1 MRLQLAQP
9 YSLRERLASAVRNS
23 MPVRYPDL
31 GLICLGLFV
40 MLLGV
45 GAIAPIRAIYARDH
59 GATMAELGMMAS
71 AFLLGQFVFQLPG
84 GWASDRWGRKPLLVL
99 GVAVAGVVTFMF
111 LLSDNPWYFIVLR
124 FIEGAAA
131 GAINPS
137 ANAYVIDAVPAK
149 ERGVAFGWLGS
160 AFSAGF
166 MLGPAIGG
174 LMADILGT
182 TSPFIFGG
190 IAPLLVAVFLIRKMA
205 SPKRAPY
212 RKPGE
217 MQAAGVVDAIPA
229 GESPARRQ
237 IPRHLFVPA
246 LIGALVVTVGS
257 GFGDGLFISL
267 WTLWMADLH
276 ASTTLIGVTF
286 VTFSLPLMLL
296 MPLSGKLA
304 DKYRLAPL
312 VALPGILISFVYLT
326 YGFSSNLLLITSIGL
341 LEGALVAVMVPA
353 TSSFVAN
360 LSPDNARGRLQG
372 IISTSRTTA
381 GFISSMLVAILYQWG
396 ALYPFLMLAGVQLLV
411 SIVGGT
417 IIWRVEKRADKGKP
431 ESKGPG
437 EPPAPQASPV
447 LENAAK

>member
-1 MRLQLAQP
+1 MRPQRAKP
-9 YSLRERLASAVRNS
+9 NNIREHVASSVRNS

-31 GLICLGLFV
+31 GLISLGLFV

-59 GATMAELGMMAS
+59 GATMAELGLMAS

-111 LLSDNPWYFIVLR
+111 LLSDNPWYFIALR

-131 GAINPS
+131 GAISPS

-149 ERGVAFGWLGS
+149 ERGAAFGWLGS

-174 LMADILGT
+174 LMADALGP

-190 IAPLLVAVFLIRKMA
+190 IAPLLVAVFLLRKMA
-205 SPKRAPY
+205 N

-217 MQAAGVVDAIPA
+217 KPAAVEEDAVTT
-229 GESPARRQ
+229 GETASRRQ
-237 IPRHLFVPA
+237 VPRQLFVPA
-246 LIGALVVTVGS
+246 LIGALVITIGS

-267 WTLWMADLH
+267 WTLWMDDLH
-276 ASTTLIGVTF
+276 ASTTLIGLTF
-286 VTFSLPLMLL
+286 VTFSLPVMLL
-296 MPLSGKLA
+296 MPLTGKLA
-304 DKYRLAPL
+304 DKYSLAPL
-312 VALPGILISFVYLT
+312 VAIPGVLISFVYLT
-326 YGFSSNLLLITSIGL
+326 YGFTSNLLLITSIGL
-341 LEGALVAVMVPA
+341 LEGTFIAIMAPA
-353 TSSFVAN
+353 SSAFIAN

-372 IISTSRTTA
+372 IMSTSRTLG
-381 GFISSMLVAILYQWG
+381 GFVSSMLVAILYQWG
-396 ALYPFLMLAGVQLLV
+396 SLYPFLMLAGVQLLV
-411 SIVGGT
+411 SIVGGV
-417 IIWRVEKRADKGKP
+417 IIWRIEKRTRETEPVSTPKELR
-431 ESKGPG
+431 ESPG
-437 EPPAPQASPV
+437 SHV
-447 LENAAK
+447 LESAAK